1 MEVCTYTFR
10 CTHLAELRLRHV
22 VDQRAYAQA
31 ARDQACHRSEEVH
44 GDDDEHDLNKGS
56 GMYHMASSVMCD
68 NAPVD
73 NGCR

>member
-1 MEVCTYTFR
+1 M
-10 CTHLAELRLRHV
+10 